1 MFQTQAYQ
9 RLCLVPKWIVLLV
22 VAAMLQACEL
32 QSVKKEGQATQPST
46 SQLSQLEETVALQ
59 QRQIMELEIRLIA
72 KQSEIDKLSS
82 IQEETINEV
91 VRLKAKLR
99 SRHSKADI
107 VANLAE
113 AKLLLKSLQAE
124 TGQHLQAELLKR
136 AGQYI
141 SMSETALEKGNYDGA
156 SYLIG
161 QARVSLATSDSD
173 PEEQLENNAKIT
185 VFSIPVPMQVKQLSN
200 VRAGPGMAQK
210 VMYRLKS
217 GTSVLATGYRGLWV
231 QVNGENGI
239 RGWIH
244 YSLLETIP

>member
-1 MFQTQAYQ
+1 MFQIQSHQ
-9 RLCLVPKWIVLLV
+9 RLSLVLKWIVLLAFV
-22 VAAMLQACEL
+22 GMLQGCQL
-32 QSVKKEGQATQPST
+32 QSVKKEGQATQPSS

-59 QRQIMELEIRLIA
+59 QKQIMELELRLIA

-141 SMSETALEKGNYDGA
+141 SMSEAALEKGNYDGA

-161 QARVSLATSDSD
+161 QARVSLATSNSD

-185 VFSIPVPMQVKQLSN
+185 VFSIPVPMQVTQLSN

-210 VMYRLKS
+210 VVYRLKS
-217 GTSVLATGYRGLWV
+217 GTALLATGYRGLWV